1 MPVYDKVPKRVL
13 EYRERVGRGRIMR
26 PETFE
31 RITREAERRDALD
44 PEAVAGAAYW
54 RTAKA
59 KYREA
64 RQRRGSGIIS
74 TSALKQGYI
83 KIG

>member
-1 MPVYDKVPKRVL
+1 MAVVPKDVL
-13 EYRERVGRGRIMR
+13 AYRRKRGRGEIMS

-31 RITREAERRDALD
+31 RIEAGARRRGTRKS

-59 KYREA
+59 KA
-64 RQRRGSGIIS
+64 RKANARKRS
-74 TSALKQGYI
+74 
-83 KIG
+83 